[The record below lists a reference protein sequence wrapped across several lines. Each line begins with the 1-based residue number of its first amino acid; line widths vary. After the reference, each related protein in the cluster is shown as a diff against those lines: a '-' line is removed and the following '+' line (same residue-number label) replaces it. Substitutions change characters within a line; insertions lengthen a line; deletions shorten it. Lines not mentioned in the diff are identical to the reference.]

1 MRTFPITRRAV
12 RQLFLATLLV
22 SLTVM
27 SVLNLFAQSTI
38 SGSVIGTVT
47 DPSSAVVK
55 AATVTLENT
64 ATKLSLST
72 TTNSEGSYRFDFVPP
87 GTYVLSAALNG
98 FSTWQETITVTVGQS
113 TTVNPQL
120 KVGSSESRVEVQ
132 ADVAQIETE
141 SGNIATNYD
150 ETQIRLLPNPGQDLT
165 YIAQTAPG
173 AVMNTQNGGGNFS
186 VFGLPGYSNMF
197 TINGMD
203 YLNSYGDNNK
213 SGATNNSL
221 GGNEMQEVTVVNNGY
236 SGNYGRLVGSN
247 VNFVSKSGANQFH
260 GNAIYNWNG
269 SALNANDYFNV
280 RSNTPRP
287 FDNVNQWAASIG
299 GPIWKERTF
308 FFVNNE
314 GLRIVLPTTTPVN
327 IPSSQFEAATLAN
340 LGTVSP
346 GSIPFYNQIFS
357 LYNNAP
363 GAARAQNVLP
373 NGGCGTFILPGGAP
387 CALQF
392 QAIPSNFTGEWL
404 VAGRINQIIST
415 KDQVF
420 LHVFTDHGVQATS
433 TNTINSAFNQ
443 TSPQPEWQG
452 QLNETHTFN
461 SRAVNQFVGAF
472 QWSGILFGPANYPAT
487 LQAFPTE
494 LEFSGTSFTT
504 LGQNQ
509 AHPVGR
515 HITQYQ
521 FVDDFSITA
530 GKHTFKFGADF
541 LRDDLNVFFYGSN
554 TAGTATASL
563 ADFFA
568 GDVTNYTQS
577 FPNALHQPFA
587 AYDLGFYA
595 EDDWAVTPH
604 LKLTGTLRF
613 DRESNIT
620 CRTNC
625 FARLSTPFEDSDHDP
640 TIPYNQAIQTG
651 VSHNLYNFTPLA
663 FEPRFGFAWSP
674 FGSSNTVVR
683 GGIGNFRD
691 FIPQSILQGFALNT
705 PNVNGF
711 TVAEAPLSPAV
722 AGNVF
727 TTAAGYNTT
736 FLNGFSQG
744 ATLATL
750 QAIDPGFSPPGYYG
764 AQQNTKNP
772 TYLEWNLEVE
782 HSFGAT
788 TTGSI
793 NYVGNHGIHEVFIN
807 PSLNAY
813 APLGYAGLPT
823 AEPDPRFS
831 SVTELQTDGTSNYNG
846 VVFSARHNF
855 SHSFQALATYTYSH
869 ALDDVSDNGFTSWSY
884 NTDPSIQYPQ
894 NPYNPHANY
903 GNNDADVR
911 HAFSASYIWTPA
923 IQSLI
928 EHGPKALWAG
938 WSLSGTFFYRSGLP
952 FTVIDSAQTATLGS
966 TFYGGAAAGLTGG
979 VFANYLGGA
988 QPGCSTPNSTCLV
1001 ASDFSPPTAGFGTQ
1015 RRNQFRGPGFF
1026 TTDLSIMK
1034 GTKVN
1039 FWGEGQEFVV
1049 GAGFYNILNHPNF
1062 DQPVGDISSSQ
1073 FGQIIR
1079 TVSPPTSILGS
1090 GLGGDSC
1097 PRQIQL
1103 TAKFNF

>member
-1 MRTFPITRRAV
+1 MKRKLSVVVA
-12 RQLFLATLLV
+12 LLLAGATSLL
-22 SLTVM
+22 
-27 SVLNLFAQSTI
+27 AQSTI
-38 SGSVIGTVT
+38 SGFVTGVVVDPTKAVVHGADVTLHNPATSQNLNTNTNEEGVFHFDYVRPGSYTLSVSASGFNAYAETVT
-47 DPSSAVVK
+47 AK
-55 AATVTLENT
+55 
-64 ATKLSLST
+64 
-72 TTNSEGSYRFDFVPP
+72 
-87 GTYVLSAALNG
+87 
-98 FSTWQETITVTVGQS
+98 VGQS
-113 TTVNPQL
+113 TTANVQL
-120 KVGSSESRVEVQ
+120 TVGTRTTVEVSSEASPLQTEN
-132 ADVAQIETE
+132 ADLSTNYEERQIE
-141 SGNIATNYD
+141 IV
-150 ETQIRLLPNPGQDLT
+150 PNPGQDLT

-221 GGNEMQEVTVVNNGY
+221 GANEMQSVTVVNNGY

-247 VNFVSKSGANQFH
+247 VNFVSKSGSNQVH
-260 GNAIYNWNG
+260 GNAIYDWNG
-269 SALNANDYFNV
+269 STLNANDYFNV
-280 RSNTPRP
+280 GSHTPRP

-299 GPIWKERTF
+299 GPVWRDHTF

-327 IPSSQFEAATLAN
+327 VPSPQFEAATLAN
-340 LGTVSP
+340 LGNMNP
-346 GSIPFYNQIFS
+346 DSIPFYNKIFS
-357 LYNNAP
+357 LYNAAP
-363 GAARAQNVLP
+363 GIGRAQNILP
-373 NGGCGTFILPGGAP
+373 NGGCGSFVLPGGGP

-404 VAGRINQIIST
+404 LAWRIDQIVSS
-415 KDQVF
+415 KDQLF

-452 QLNETHTFN
+452 QLNETHSFSN
-461 SRAVNQFVGAF
+461 RAVNQFLGAF
-472 QWSGILFGPANYPAT
+472 QWSGILFGPANYPVT
-487 LQAFPTE
+487 LEAFPTE
-494 LEFSGTSFTT
+494 LKFSGGSFTT

-509 AHPVGR
+509 ADPVGR

-521 FVDDFSITA
+521 FVDDFAVTL
-530 GKHTFKFGADF
+530 GKHTLKFGEDF
-541 LRDDLNVFFYGSN
+541 LRDDLNVFFYGTD

-563 ADFFA
+563 ADFYS
-568 GDVTNYTQS
+568 GNVTNYTQS

-604 LKLTGTLRF
+604 LKLTGALRF

-625 FARLSTPFEDSDHDP
+625 FARLSMPFEQANHDP
-640 TIPYNQAIQTG
+640 SIPYNQAIQTG
-651 VSHNLYNFTPLA
+651 VSQNLYDFTPLA

-674 FGSSNTVVR
+674 FGSTSTVLR

-691 FIPQSILQGFALNT
+691 FVPQSILQDFALNT
-705 PNVNGF
+705 PNVNAF
-711 TVAEAPLSPAV
+711 TVVGAPLSPDV
-722 AGNVF
+722 TGNIF
-727 TTAAGYNTT
+727 ATASGYNST
-736 FLNGFSQG
+736 FLQGFSQG

-750 QAIDPGFSPPGYYG
+750 QASDPGFSPPAYYG

-772 TYLEWNLEVE
+772 TYLEWNLELE
-782 HSFGAT
+782 HSFDAKT
-788 TTGSI
+788 TVSA

-813 APLGYAGLPT
+813 APLGFAGLPLT
-823 AEPDPRFS
+823 TPDARFS

-846 VVFSARHNF
+846 LVLSARHNF

-869 ALDDVSDNGFTSWSY
+869 ALDDVSDNGFTAWSY

-894 NPYNPHANY
+894 NPSSPHSNY

-911 HAFSASYIWTPA
+911 QAFSASYVWTPSFN
-923 IQSLI
+923 SLI
-928 EHGPKALWAG
+928 SSGPKPLLSG
-938 WSLSGTFFYRSGLP
+938 WSLSGTFFYRTGLP
-952 FTVIDSAQTATLGS
+952 YTVIDSADTAALGS
-966 TFYGGAAAGLTGG
+966 TFYGGT
-979 VFANYLGGA
+979 VFANYLGGS
-988 QPGCSTPNSTCLV
+988 QPTCNDPNSSCLI
-1001 ASDFSPPTAGFGTQ
+1001 ASDFSPAPSGFGTQ
-1015 RRNQFRGPGFF
+1015 QRNQFRGPGFF
-1026 TTDLSIMK
+1026 TTDLSILK
-1034 GTKVN
+1034 STNIRGWGEEGQQLVVGVN
-1039 FWGEGQEFVV
+1039 FF
-1049 GAGFYNILNHPNF
+1049 NILNHPNF
-1062 DQPVGDISSSQ
+1062 DQPVGDVSNPQ
-1073 FGQIIR
+1073 FGNIIQ

-1090 GLGGDSC
+1090 GLGGDSS

-1103 TAKFNF
+1103 TAKFVF

>member
-1 MRTFPITRRAV
+1 MRTFPITQRVV
-12 RQLFLATLLV
+12 RQFFLATLLV

-27 SVLNLFAQSTI
+27 NVLNLLAQSTI

-64 ATKLSLST
+64 ATKLRLST
-72 TTNSEGSYRFDFVPP
+72 TTNSEGGYRFDFVPP
-87 GTYVLSAALNG
+87 GAYVLSAALNG

-150 ETQIRLLPNPGQDLT
+150 ETQIRLVPNPGQDLT

-221 GGNEMQEVTVVNNGY
+221 GANEMQSVTVANNGY
-236 SGNYGRLVGSN
+236 TGNYGRLVGSN
-247 VNFVSKSGANQFH
+247 VNFVSKSGTNQFH
-260 GNAIYNWNG
+260 GNAIYDWNG

-280 RSNTPRP
+280 RSDTPRP

-299 GPIWKERTF
+299 GPIWKDHTF

-327 IPSSQFEAATLAN
+327 IPSPQFEAATLAN
-340 LGTVSP
+340 LAIVSP
-346 GSIPFYNQIFS
+346 ASVPFYNQIFS
-357 LYNNAP
+357 LYSNAP

-373 NGGCGTFILPGGAP
+373 NGGCGTFALAAGAP

-404 VAGRINQIIST
+404 LAFRIDQIVSP

-420 LHVFTDHGVQATS
+420 LHIFTDHGVQATS

-443 TSPQPEWQG
+443 SSPQPEWQG
-452 QLNETHTFN
+452 QLNETHTFG
-461 SRAVNQFVGAF
+461 SRAVNQFLGAF
-472 QWSGILFGPANYPAT
+472 QWSGILFGPANYASA
-487 LQAFPTE
+487 LAALPTE
-494 LEFSGTSFTT
+494 LKFSGTTFTT

-509 AHPVGR
+509 SNPVGR

-521 FVDDFSITA
+521 FVDDFSITE
-530 GKHTFKFGADF
+530 GKHTLKAGVDF
-541 LRDDLNVFFYGSN
+541 LRDDLNVFFYGTN
-554 TAGTATASL
+554 TAGTATTSL
-563 ADFFA
+563 ADFFQGNA
-568 GDVTNYTQS
+568 TNYTQS

-595 EDDWAVTPH
+595 EDDWAATPH

-625 FARLSTPFEDSDHDP
+625 FARLSTPYEDSDHGP
-640 TIPYNQAIQTG
+640 AIPYNQAIQTG
-651 VSHNLYNFTPLA
+651 VSDNLYNFTPIA

-674 FGSSNTVVR
+674 FGSGSTVVR

-711 TVAEAPLSPAV
+711 TVAGAPLSPDA

-764 AQQNTKNP
+764 AQRNTKNP

-782 HSFGAT
+782 HSFGAST
-788 TTGSI
+788 TASI

-813 APLGYAGLPT
+813 APSGFAGLPI
-823 AEPDPRFS
+823 AVPDARFS

-846 VVFSARHNF
+846 FVISGRHNF
-855 SHSFQALATYTYSH
+855 SHGFQALATYTYSH
-869 ALDDVSDNGFTSWSY
+869 ALDDVSDNGFTAWSY
-884 NTDPSIQYPQ
+884 NTDPSVQYPQ
-894 NPYNPHANY
+894 NPYNPHLNY

-911 HAFSASYIWTPA
+911 HAFSASYVWTPGLDHW
-923 IQSLI
+923 IG
-928 EHGPKALWAG
+928 HGPRRLWGG
-938 WSLSGTFFYRSGLP
+938 WSLSGTFFYRTGLP
-952 FTVIDSAQTATLGS
+952 FTVIDSANTATLGS
-966 TFYGGAAAGLTGG
+966 TFYGGT
-979 VFANYLGGA
+979 VFANYSGGA
-988 QPGCSTPNSTCLV
+988 QPGCSNPNGTCLV
-1001 ASDFSPPTAGFGTQ
+1001 ASDFSPATTGFGPQ

-1026 TTDLSIMK
+1026 NTDLSIMK
-1034 GTKVN
+1034 ATKVSL
-1039 FWGEGQEFVV
+1039 WGEGQEFVV
-1049 GAGFYNILNHPNF
+1049 GAGFFNILNHPNF

-1073 FGQIIR
+1073 FGQIIQ

-1090 GLGGDSC
+1090 GLGGDSS

>member
-1 MRTFPITRRAV
+1 MRTFPITRRVV

-27 SVLNLFAQSTI
+27 GVLNLFAQSTI
-38 SGSVIGTVT
+38 SGSVIGAVT

-55 AATVTLENT
+55 AATVRLVNT

-72 TTNSEGSYRFDFVPP
+72 TTNSEGGYRFDFVSP

-113 TTVNPQL
+113 TAVNPQL

-150 ETQIRLLPNPGQDLT
+150 ETQIRLVPNPGQDLT
-165 YIAQTAPG
+165 YVAQTAPG

-221 GGNEMQEVTVVNNGY
+221 GANEMQDVTVVNNGY

-247 VNFVSKSGANQFH
+247 VNFVSKSGSNQFH
-260 GNAIYNWNG
+260 GNAIYDWNG
-269 SALNANDYFNV
+269 STLNANDYFNV
-280 RSNTPRP
+280 RSDTPRP

-299 GPIWKERTF
+299 GPIWKDRTF

-314 GLRIVLPTTTPVN
+314 GLRIVLPTTSSVN
-327 IPSSQFEAATLAN
+327 IPSPQFESATLAN
-340 LGTVSP
+340 LATLSP
-346 GSIPFYNQIFS
+346 ASVPFYNQIFS

-363 GAARAQNVLP
+363 GAARAQDVLP
-373 NGGCGTFILPGGAP
+373 NGGCGNPAFVVPGGGP
-387 CALQF
+387 CALLF

-404 VAGRINQIIST
+404 LAWRIDQIIST

-433 TNTINSAFNQ
+433 TNTINPAFDL

-461 SRAVNQFVGAF
+461 SHAVNQFVGAF

-494 LEFSGTSFTT
+494 LVFSSGSFTT
-504 LGQNQ
+504 LGQSQ
-509 AHPVGR
+509 ADPVGR

-568 GDVTNYTQS
+568 GNVTNYTQS

-625 FARLSTPFEDSDHDP
+625 FARLSTPFEDSNHDP
-640 TIPYNQAIQTG
+640 TIPYNQAITTG
-651 VSHNLYNFTPLA
+651 VSNNLYNFTPLA

-674 FGSSNTVVR
+674 LGGVGTVIR

-711 TVAEAPLSPAV
+711 TVAGGPLSPAA

-750 QAIDPGFSPPGYYG
+750 QASDPGFSPPGYYG
-764 AQQNTKNP
+764 AQQNTRNP
-772 TYLEWNLEVE
+772 TYLEWNLELE
-782 HSFGAT
+782 HSFGAST
-788 TTGSI
+788 TASI

-813 APLGYAGLPT
+813 APSGFAGLPI
-823 AEPDPRFS
+823 AVPDARFS

-846 VVFSARHNF
+846 VVLSGRHNF
-855 SHSFQALATYTYSH
+855 SHGFQALATYTYSH
-869 ALDDVSDNGFTSWSY
+869 ALDDVSDNGFTAWSY

-894 NPYNPHANY
+894 DPANPHQNY

-911 HAFSASYIWTPA
+911 QAFSASYVWRPGLDQWIR
-923 IQSLI
+923 
-928 EHGPKALWAG
+928 HGPKPLWSG
-938 WSLSGTFFYRSGLP
+938 WSFSGTFFYRTGLP
-952 FTVIDSAQTATLGS
+952 FTVIDSGDTAALGS
-966 TFYGGAAAGLTGG
+966 SFYGGT
-979 VFANYLGGA
+979 VFANYLGGG
-988 QPGCSTPNSTCLV
+988 QPGCSNPSNTCLV
-1001 ASDFSPPTAGFGTQ
+1001 ASDFSPATTGFGSQ

-1034 GTKVN
+1034 ATKVHL
-1039 FWGEGQEFVV
+1039 WSEGQEFVF
-1049 GAGFYNILNHPNF
+1049 GAGFFNILNHPNF
-1062 DQPVGDISSSQ
+1062 DQPVGNISSSQ
-1073 FGQIIR
+1073 FGHIIQA
-1079 TVSPPTSILGS
+1079 VSPPTSILGS
-1090 GLGGDSC
+1090 GLGGDSS

>member
-1 MRTFPITRRAV
+1 MSTYKVIQRAI
-12 RQLFLATLLV
+12 RHLPFAILLFSFTDISGLYLC
-22 SLTVM
+22 
-27 SVLNLFAQSTI
+27 AQSTI
-38 SGSVIGTVT
+38 SGYVTGTVT
-47 DPSSAVVK
+47 DPSGAVVK
-55 AATVTLENT
+55 AATIRLENT
-64 ATKLSLST
+64 ATRLSLST
-72 TTNSEGSYRFDFVPP
+72 AANSEGIYHFDFVPP
-87 GTYVLSAALNG
+87 GTYILSAALSG
-98 FSTWQETITVTVGQS
+98 FSIWQETIAVTVGQS
-113 TTVNPQL
+113 TTVNPRL
-120 KVGSSESRVEVQ
+120 KVGSLQNTVEVQ

-141 SGNIATNYD
+141 SGNIATSYD
-150 ETQIRLLPNPGQDLT
+150 ERQIRLLPNPGQDLT
-165 YIAQTAPG
+165 YVAQTAPG

-221 GGNEMQEVTVVNNGY
+221 GANEMQSVTVVNNGY

-247 VNFVSKSGANQFH
+247 VNFVSKSGTNKYH
-260 GNAIYNWNG
+260 GNAIYDWNG

-280 RSNTPRP
+280 RSDTPRP

-299 GPIWKERTF
+299 GPIWKDHTF
-308 FFVNNE
+308 FFINNE

-340 LGTVSP
+340 LATVSP
-346 GSIPFYNQIFS
+346 ASVPFYNQIFS

-373 NGGCGTFILPGGAP
+373 NGGCGTFALAAGAP

-392 QAIPSNFTGEWL
+392 QAIPGNFTGEWL
-404 VAGRINQIIST
+404 LAFRIDQIVSP

-420 LHVFTDHGVQATS
+420 LHIFTDHGVQATS

-443 TSPQPEWQG
+443 SSPQPEWQG
-452 QLNETHTFN
+452 QLNETHTFG
-461 SRAVNQFVGAF
+461 SRAVNQFLGAF
-472 QWSGILFGPANYPAT
+472 QWSGILFGPANYASA
-487 LQAFPTE
+487 LAAFPTE

-509 AHPVGR
+509 SNPVGR

-521 FVDDFSITA
+521 FMDDFSITQ
-530 GKHTFKFGADF
+530 GKHTLKAGVDF
-541 LRDDLNVFFYGSN
+541 LRDDLNVFFYGTN
-554 TAGTATASL
+554 TAGTATTSL
-563 ADFFA
+563 ADFFQGTA
-568 GDVTNYTQS
+568 TNYTQS

-587 AYDLGFYA
+587 AYDVGFYV
-595 EDDWAVTPH
+595 EDDWAATSH
-604 LKLTGTLRF
+604 LKLSGTLRF

-625 FARLSTPFEDSDHDP
+625 FARLSTPFEDSNHDP
-640 TIPYNQAIQTG
+640 AIPYDQAIQTG
-651 VSHNLYNFTPLA
+651 VSHNLYNFTPIA

-674 FGSSNTVVR
+674 FGSSGTVVR

-711 TVAEAPLSPAV
+711 TVAGAPLSPGA

-744 ATLATL
+744 ATLETL

-764 AQQNTKNP
+764 AQRNTKNP

-782 HSFGAT
+782 HSFDAST
-788 TTGSI
+788 TASI
-793 NYVGNHGIHEVFIN
+793 NYVGNHGIHEVVIN

-813 APLGYAGLPT
+813 APSGFAGLPV
-823 AEPDPRFS
+823 AVPDARFS
-831 SVTELQTDGTSNYNG
+831 SVTELETNGTSNYNG
-846 VVFSARHNF
+846 WVISGRHNF
-855 SHSFQALATYTYSH
+855 SHGFQALATYTYSH
-869 ALDDVSDNGFTSWSY
+869 ALDDVSDNGFTAWSY

-894 NPYNPHANY
+894 NPYNPHLNY

-911 HAFSASYIWTPA
+911 HAFSASYVWTP
-923 IQSLI
+923 SLDHWI
-928 EHGPKALWAG
+928 EHGPQRLWGG
-938 WSLSGTFFYRSGLP
+938 WSLSGTLFYRTGLP
-952 FTVIDSAQTATLGS
+952 FTVIDSADTATLGS
-966 TFYGGAAAGLTGG
+966 TFYGGT

-988 QPGCSTPNSTCLV
+988 QPGCSNPDSTCLV
-1001 ASDFSPPTAGFGTQ
+1001 ASDFSPATTGFGPQ

-1026 TTDLSIMK
+1026 NTDLSIMK
-1034 GTKVN
+1034 ATKVSL
-1039 FWGEGQEFVV
+1039 WGEGQEFVV
-1049 GAGFYNILNHPNF
+1049 GAGFFNILNHPNF

-1073 FGQIIR
+1073 FGQIIQ

-1090 GLGGDSC
+1090 GLGGDSS